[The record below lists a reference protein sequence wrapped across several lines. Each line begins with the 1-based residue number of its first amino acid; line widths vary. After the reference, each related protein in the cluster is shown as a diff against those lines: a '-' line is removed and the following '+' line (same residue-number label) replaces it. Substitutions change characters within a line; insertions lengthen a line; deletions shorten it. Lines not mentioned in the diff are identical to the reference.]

1 MNQVL
6 SKAELYRRMDRYAA
20 DEKRLVSWKFLAE
33 LAGYSQEYL
42 RDVFLYKT
50 EPLSETMQ
58 MRLSKALERIAT
70 GEVTLVQWKDRSRE
84 LRYNKEPKPRL
95 VKGAKIQL
103 RDGKLSLSMGPIN
116 RGDYSEITLKERLGR
131 K

>member
-1 MNQVL
+1 MTEVL

-20 DEKRLVSWKFLAE
+20 DDKRLLSWKFLAE

-58 MRLSKALERIAT
+58 IRLSKALDRVAK
-70 GEVTLVQWKDRSRE
+70 GEVTLVQWRDRSRE
-84 LRYNKEPKPRL
+84 LRYNNEPKPRL
-95 VKGAKIQL
+95 IKGAKIVL
-103 RDGKLSLSMGPIN
+103 RDGKLGLAMKPIN
-116 RGDYSEITLKERLGR
+116 RGDYSEITLKEQLGR

>member
-1 MNQVL
+1 MTEVL

-20 DEKRLVSWKFLAE
+20 DDKRLLSWKFLAE

-42 RDVFLYKT
+42 RDVFLYKK

-58 MRLSKALERIAT
+58 IRLSKALDRVAK
-70 GEVTLVQWKDRSRE
+70 GEVTLVQWRDRSRE
-84 LRYNKEPKPRL
+84 LRYNNEPKPRL
-95 VKGAKIQL
+95 IKGAKIVL
-103 RDGKLSLSMGPIN
+103 RDGKLALAMKPIN
-116 RGDYSEITLKERLGR
+116 RGDYSETTLKEQLGR